1 MTTNLTSLRPIGA
14 DAPSRRWRP
23 WLFFAAVAALA
34 ATVFGYVY
42 RSLDG
47 AWSRVGTAAY
57 EAGLAA
63 GAARTDRELWAT
75 ESAPLV
81 ICGRW
86 DRLES
91 RDAAPAGSVLVL
103 MQETPTSGVYL
114 ACWPQVG
121 HAKETE

>member
-1 MTTNLTSLRPIGA
+1 MSNALTRGVRVTVSTQYLADQSVPGRYVFAYTVRNLDT
-14 DAPSRRWRP
+14 
-23 WLFFAAVAALA
+23 
-34 ATVFGYVY
+34 
-42 RSLDG
+42 
-47 AWSRVGTAAY
+47 AWSRVGHAAY

-63 GAARTDRELWAT
+63 GAARTDRELLAVET
-75 ESAPLV
+75 APLV

-91 RDAAPAGSVLVL
+91 RDDAPPGAVLVL